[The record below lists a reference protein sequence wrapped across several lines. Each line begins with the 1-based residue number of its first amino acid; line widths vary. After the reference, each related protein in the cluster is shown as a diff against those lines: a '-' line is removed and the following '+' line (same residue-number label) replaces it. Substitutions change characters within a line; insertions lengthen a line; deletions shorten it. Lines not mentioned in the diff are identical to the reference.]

1 MKRLSEFGVV
11 VVNPPWRGALR
22 SDSFECHVLA
32 VIGNTAAIEPIN
44 RASTLWLPERLDGAL
59 LSFRHE
65 GSLVGLCGTLWLR
78 KTVGDLRYT
87 VTDGI
92 HTGLRRAT
100 TVDVCA
106 PITLRPAGGAQP
118 VEGLTMNL
126 SAFAI
131 LVSSAELD
139 AQPGDVVGFSL
150 ALPGIDEALE
160 AEATVVRLAD
170 GRVDLEVDVG
180 DRVARSCL
188 ARFVVNHNRSLLRR
202 RPQAELELDF

>member
-1 MKRLSEFGVV
+1 MKRLAEFGVV

-32 VIGNTAAIEPIN
+32 VIGNTAALEPIN
-44 RASTLWLPERLDGAL
+44 RAATLWLPEQLDGAL
-59 LSFRHE
+59 VSFRHE

-106 PITLRPAGGAQP
+106 PITLRPASGADP
-118 VEGLTMNL
+118 VEGLTVNL
-126 SAFAI
+126 SAYAI
-131 LVSSAELD
+131 LVATDLD

-150 ALPGIDEALE
+150 ALPGIDDSVD
-160 AEATVVRLAD
+160 AEATVVRLTD
-170 GRVDLEVDVG
+170 GRVALEVDVG
-180 DRVARSCL
+180 DRDARSLL
-188 ARFVVNHNRSLLRR
+188 ARFVVNHNRSVLRR

>member
-1 MKRLSEFGVV
+1 MKRLAEFSVV

-32 VIGNTAAIEPIN
+32 VIGNTAALEPIN
-44 RASTLWLPERLDGAL
+44 RASTLWLPERLDAAL
-59 LSFRHE
+59 VSFRHE

-78 KTVGDLRYT
+78 KNVGDLRYT

-106 PITLRPAGGAQP
+106 PITLRPPGRANP
-118 VEGLTMNL
+118 VEGLTVNL
-126 SAFAI
+126 SAYAI
-131 LVSSAELD
+131 LVNADLD
-139 AQPGDVVGFSL
+139 AQRGDVVGFSL
-150 ALPGIDEALE
+150 SLPGVDEPLE
-160 AEATVVRLAD
+160 AEATVVRLSD
-170 GRVDLEVDVG
+170 GRVALDVDVG
-180 DRVARSCL
+180 NRDARSRL
-188 ARFVVNHNRSLLRR
+188 ARFVVNHNRSVLRA

>member
-1 MKRLSEFGVV
+1 MKRLSEFSVV

-32 VIGNTAAIEPIN
+32 VIGNTAALEPIN

-59 LSFRHE
+59 VSFRHE

-78 KTVGDLRYT
+78 KIVGDLRYT

-106 PITLRPAGGAQP
+106 PITLRPAGGANP
-118 VEGLTMNL
+118 VEGLTVNL
-126 SAFAI
+126 SAYAI
-131 LVSSAELD
+131 LVASDLD

-150 ALPGIDEALE
+150 ALPGIDEPVE
-160 AEATVVRLAD
+160 AEATVVRLTD
-170 GRVDLEVDVG
+170 GHVALEVDVG
-180 DRVARSCL
+180 DRDARSLL
-188 ARFVVNHNRSLLRR
+188 ARFVVNHNRSVLRR

>member
-1 MKRLSEFGVV
+1 MKRLAEFGVV

-32 VIGNTAAIEPIN
+32 VIGNTAALEPIN
-44 RASTLWLPERLDGAL
+44 RAATLWLPEQLDGAL
-59 LSFRHE
+59 VSFRHE

-106 PITLRPAGGAQP
+106 PITLRPGGGADP
-118 VEGLTMNL
+118 VEGLTVNL
-126 SAFAI
+126 SAYAI
-131 LVSSAELD
+131 LVATDLD

-150 ALPGIDEALE
+150 ALPGIDDSVD
-160 AEATVVRLAD
+160 AEATVVRLTD
-170 GRVDLEVDVG
+170 GRVALEVDVG
-180 DRVARSCL
+180 DRDARSLL
-188 ARFVVNHNRSLLRR
+188 ARFVVNHNRSVLRR

>member
-1 MKRLSEFGVV
+1 MKRLSEFSVV

-44 RASTLWLPERLDGAL
+44 RASTLWLPERLDHAL
-59 LSFRHE
+59 VSFRHE

-78 KTVGDLRYT
+78 ENVGDLRYT

-100 TVDVCA
+100 KVDVCA
-106 PITLRPAGGAQP
+106 PITLRPAGGADP
-118 VEGLTMNL
+118 VEGLTVNL
-126 SAFAI
+126 SAYAI
-131 LVSSAELD
+131 LVASELD
-139 AQPGDVVGFSL
+139 AQRGDVVEFSL
-150 ALPGIDEALE
+150 ALPGLDEPLE
-160 AEATVVRLAD
+160 AEATVVGLAA

-180 DRVARSCL
+180 NRAVRSRL
-188 ARFVVNHNRSLLRR
+188 ARFVVDHNRSVLRR
-202 RPQAELELDF
+202 RPQAEFELDF

>member
-1 MKRLSEFGVV
+1 MKRLEEFSVV

-32 VIGNTAAIEPIN
+32 VIGNTAAIEPIH

-106 PITLRPAGGAQP
+106 PITLRRASRANP
-118 VEGLTMNL
+118 VEGLTVNF
-126 SAFAI
+126 SAYVI
-131 LVSSAELD
+131 LVACELD

-150 ALPGIDEALE
+150 SLPGVDEPLE

-170 GRVDLEVDVG
+170 GQVALEVDVG
-180 DRVARSCL
+180 DRDARSRL
-188 ARFVVNHNRSLLRR
+188 ARFVVSHNRSVLRA

>member
-1 MKRLSEFGVV
+1 MKRLSEFSVV

-32 VIGNTAAIEPIN
+32 VIGNTAALEPIN

-59 LSFRHE
+59 VSFRHE

-78 KTVGDLRYT
+78 KNVGDLRYT

-92 HTGLRRAT
+92 HTGSRRAT

-106 PITLRPAGGAQP
+106 PITLRPAGGGNP
-118 VEGLTMNL
+118 VEGLTVSL
-126 SAFAI
+126 SAYVI
-131 LVSSAELD
+131 LVASELD
-139 AQPGDVVGFSL
+139 AQPGDVVGLSL
-150 ALPGIDEALE
+150 ALPGMDEPVE
-160 AEATVVRLAD
+160 AEATVVRRAD
-170 GRVDLEVDVG
+170 GRVALEVDVG
-180 DRVARSCL
+180 DRDARSQL
-188 ARFVVNHNRSLLRR
+188 ARFVVNHNRSVLRR

>member
-1 MKRLSEFGVV
+1 M

-32 VIGNTAAIEPIN
+32 VVGNTAAIEPIS
-44 RASTLWLPERLDGAL
+44 RATTLWLPERMDGAL

-78 KTVGDLRYT
+78 KSVGDLRYT

-100 TVDVCA
+100 AVDVCA
-106 PITLRPAGGAQP
+106 PITLRPAGGADP
-118 VEGLTMNL
+118 VEGLTANL
-126 SAFAI
+126 SAHAV
-131 LVSSAELD
+131 LVVAELD

-150 ALPGIDEALE
+150 ALPGVDEPLE
-160 AEATVVRLAD
+160 AEATVVRLAG
-170 GRVDLEVDVG
+170 GRVALEVGVG
-180 DRVARSCL
+180 DRDARSRL
-188 ARFVVNHNRSLLRR
+188 ARFVVDHNRAVLRR
-202 RPQAELELDF
+202 RPQAELEPDF